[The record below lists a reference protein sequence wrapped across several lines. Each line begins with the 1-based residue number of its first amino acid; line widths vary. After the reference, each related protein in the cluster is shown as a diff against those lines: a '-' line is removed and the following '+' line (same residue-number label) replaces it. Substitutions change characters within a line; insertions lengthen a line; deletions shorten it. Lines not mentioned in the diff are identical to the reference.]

1 MNRKETEQN
10 AREKYIIDAAQK
22 ILFEKGFEKATFVEI
37 AEKAEISRPTL
48 SKYFKSKEE
57 IYLAVHVRGLII
69 RWRMLK
75 KAMAGQDDPADKL
88 YAFGEAYY
96 EFVKKYPEFL
106 RIQLFWDSF
115 GLNTQE
121 IRPESLAEFTRLN
134 REARKA
140 VMAVIKE
147 IVPKSDKGEEI
158 NLEYAA
164 GHLFH
169 TLRTVLNQTIF
180 PVNSE
185 NLYNHPEHYIQ
196 FLKLFIRGL
205 QSFR

>member
-10 AREKYIIDAAQK
+10 ARQKYILDAAQE
-22 ILFEKGFEKATFVEI
+22 ILFRKGFEAATFVEI
-37 AEKAEISRPTL
+37 AAGAEISRPTL
-48 SKYFKSKEE
+48 YKYFKSKEE
-57 IYLAVHVRGLII
+57 IYLAVHVRGLKI
-69 RWRMLK
+69 RWEMLA
-75 KAMAGQDDPADKL
+75 KAMDKHDDPADKL

-121 IRPESLAEFTRLN
+121 IRPESLSEYTRFN
-134 REARKA
+134 QEARETVKS
-140 VMAVIKE
+140 IIRE
-147 IVPKSDKGEEI
+147 IVSKNEKGKKI

-185 NLYNHPEHYIQ
+185 NLYNHPEHYFQ
-196 FLKLFIRGL
+196 FLKLFIQGL
-205 QSFR
+205 KSFK